1 MATAQKLRYRYIHFL
16 LEACIL
22 IPVLAMGDIIEIKPE
37 KRELQKK
44 LEFFNLY
51 CDAIN
56 IGDY

>member
-1 MATAQKLRYRYIHFL
+1 MRD
-16 LEACIL
+16 
-22 IPVLAMGDIIEIKPE
+22 MIEIKPE

-51 CDAIN
+51 CDSIN

>member
-1 MATAQKLRYRYIHFL
+1 MAIAQKLRYRYIHFL

-22 IPVLAMGDIIEIKPE
+22 IPVLAMGDMIEIKPE

-44 LEFFNLY
+44 FFNLY
-51 CDAIN
+51 CDTIN